1 MTKLLAT
8 GKEFSENLKRIR
20 KKKGFTQEQTVIK
33 LQLLG
38 SPISRSTYSLIEM
51 GRGNIFM
58 SDLIGLKRI
67 FDVEFDEFFEGM
79 SIQREN

>member
-67 FDVEFDEFFEGM
+67 FDVEFDEFFEGI